1 VTKDIKRQDKE
12 EMKQDK
18 NIRCDESS
26 SNPATTAIKI
36 KAAT

>member
-1 VTKDIKRQDKE
+1 
-12 EMKQDK
+12 MKQDK